1 MNNSI
6 SDKEANGR
14 KEKFMKDYLKW
25 TKLNKKEPDPIYPP
39 ELNISDRGDDYW
51 EYRKGEELL
60 LGHMEE
66 EAKKKRID
74 LVKRMIKSYNK
85 NKNKINDKP
94 EKPELPQSEKRKR
107 KLSDLHSR
115 SSSWKGLEHFTN
127 NNSNKP

>member
-25 TKLNKKEPDPIYPP
+25 TKSNKKEPDPIYPP

-66 EAKKKRID
+66 EAKQKRIEF
-74 LVKRMIKSYNK
+74 VKRMIKSYNK
-85 NKNKINDKP
+85 NKNKINDRP
-94 EKPELPQSEKRKR
+94 DKPELPQSEKRKR
-107 KLSDLHSR
+107 KLSDLNSR

>member
-66 EAKKKRID
+66 DAKKKRID

-94 EKPELPQSEKRKR
+94 ETPELPQSEKRKR
-107 KLSDLHSR
+107 KLSDLNSR

>member
-25 TKLNKKEPDPIYPP
+25 TKSNKKDPDPIYPP

-66 EAKKKRID
+66 ETKKKRID
-74 LVKRMIKSYNK
+74 LIKRMIKSYNK

-94 EKPELPQSEKRKR
+94 EKPELSQSEKRKR
-107 KLSDLHSR
+107 KLSDLNSR

-127 NNSNKP
+127 NNSIKP

>member
-6 SDKEANGR
+6 SDKETNGR

-25 TKLNKKEPDPIYPP
+25 TKSNKKEPDPIYPP
-39 ELNISDRGDDYW
+39 ELNSSDTGEDYW

-85 NKNKINDKP
+85 NKNKINDKS

-107 KLSDLHSR
+107 KLSDLNSR

>member
-66 EAKKKRID
+66 EAKKKRIE

-94 EKPELPQSEKRKR
+94 EKPEIPQSEKRKR
-107 KLSDLHSR
+107 KLSDLNSR

>member
-14 KEKFMKDYLKW
+14 QEKFMKDYLKW
-25 TKLNKKEPDPIYPP
+25 TKSNKKEPDPIYPP
-39 ELNISDRGDDYW
+39 ELNISDKGDDYW

-66 EAKKKRID
+66 ETKKKRID
-74 LVKRMIKSYNK
+74 LIKRMIKSYNK

-94 EKPELPQSEKRKR
+94 EKPELSQSEKRKR
-107 KLSDLHSR
+107 KLSDLNSR

-127 NNSNKP
+127 NNSIKP